1 MTEYRWVGTHAQE
14 FTIVSADDK
23 DEPKRVWKAPGEFVE
38 LSEDDL
44 KGDPLAKELVDS
56 GMLMNVEEFNK
67 AAKAEAAPKNNQSPA
82 AAGDK

>member
-14 FTIVSADDK
+14 FTITGAEGK
-23 DEPKRVWKAPGEFVE
+23 EPNKVWKAPGEFVE